1 MPTFDFI
8 PVTCARYLDL
18 DDLEDERYNDMLR
31 SKRERSFLDGKHII
45 PYRGKISRKL
55 KFFGKVLITA
65 PID

>member
-1 MPTFDFI
+1 MPTFNFI
-8 PVTCARYLDL
+8 SVTCARYLDL

-31 SKRERSFLDGKHII
+31 SKRERSFLDGKYTI
-45 PYRGKISRKL
+45 PYREKISRKL